1 MSAPRK
7 FALIAA
13 AAAAGLSVLSLSDA
27 RGLRQTLKLR
37 GEVENYR
44 QRNKALAAQ
53 NAQLRREIEALSGD
67 LKALERAAREDL
79 GLVRGNEII
88 FTFEK

>member
-7 FALIAA
+7 LALLAA
-13 AAAAGLSVLSLSDA
+13 AAAAGLALLSLSDA
-27 RGLRQTLKLR
+27 RGVRRATMLKAD
-37 GEVENYR
+37 VTSYR
-44 QRNKALAAQ
+44 QRNRTLFVE

-79 GLVRGNEII
+79 GLVRSNEVV

>member
-7 FALIAA
+7 LALIAA

-37 GEVENYR
+37 GEVEDYR
-44 QRNKALAAQ
+44 QRNRTLAAK

>member
-7 FALIAA
+7 LALIAA

-37 GEVENYR
+37 GEVEDYR
-44 QRNKALAAQ
+44 QRNKTLAAK

>member
-7 FALIAA
+7 LALLAA
-13 AAAAGLSVLSLSDA
+13 AAAAGLALLSLSDA
-27 RGLRQTLKLR
+27 RGVRRATTLKAD
-37 GEVENYR
+37 VTSYR
-44 QRNKALAAQ
+44 QRNKTLFVE

-79 GLVRGNEII
+79 GLVRSNEVV

>member
-7 FALIAA
+7 LAFLAA
-13 AAAAGLSVLSLSDA
+13 ASAAGLALLSLSDA
-27 RGLRQTLKLR
+27 RGLRQTLKLKA
-37 GEVENYR
+37 EVESYQ
-44 QRNKALAAQ
+44 QRNKALGAQ

-79 GLVRGNEII
+79 GLVRGNEVI

>member
-7 FALIAA
+7 LALIAA
-13 AAAAGLSVLSLSDA
+13 AGAAGLSVLSLSDA

-37 GEVENYR
+37 GEVEDYR
-44 QRNKALAAQ
+44 QRNKALSAQ

>member
-7 FALIAA
+7 LALLAA
-13 AAAAGLSVLSLSDA
+13 AAAAGLALLSLSDA
-27 RGLRQTLKLR
+27 RGVRRAMHLKAD
-37 GEVENYR
+37 VTSYR
-44 QRNKALAAQ
+44 QRNATLAAE
-53 NAQLRREIEALSGD
+53 NAHLRRELGALSGD

-79 GLVRGNEII
+79 GLVRNNEVV

>member
-7 FALIAA
+7 FALLAA
-13 AAAAGLSVLSLSDA
+13 TAAAGLALLSLSDA
-27 RGLRQTLKLR
+27 RGLRQTLKLKA
-37 GEVENYR
+37 EVAGTL

-67 LKALERAAREDL
+67 VKALERAAREDL
-79 GLVRGNEII
+79 GLVRSHEVI